1 MSEAPDS
8 RNLDR
13 SLVSGIAWTAMLR
26 WFSQLVSWVATLYGA
41 RLLAP
46 ADFGIVSMA
55 MLAIGLAR
63 MAQEFGLDAILVQD
77 RSIVGEARARL
88 AGLMLALGAG
98 LFLIY
103 VALAPLVAG
112 FFGETQVQSVVIAL
126 ALLFLFDAIQIVP
139 YAQLQR
145 ELRFQRLAIVG
156 FVQVLVTSLALII
169 AVRTGYGLWALVLSK
184 LAGEV
189 AVTVLLL
196 YWHPYPV
203 AWPRGLSQLSRPLLQ
218 GWRVLMSRMAWYG
231 YSNADQT
238 LIGRMLGK
246 DALGAYSF
254 ATSLAALPQ
263 QEVGSIVTRVVP
275 GVFSEVQH
283 RPDELRR
290 YFLLLTEFLT
300 LLSFPMSI
308 GLALTA
314 DLLVPLVLGDRWS
327 AVTLP
332 LQLLCAYSA
341 FLSSQLL
348 VSHVLSW
355 TGQFRVYMWCSVL
368 TGIFMPLVLLVAIR
382 HGIEGVAWAWVIAFP
397 ISNTPAFYFAFR
409 TLGISYRHWLNALT
423 PAATGSIAIA
433 LAVLGVRAAIPATW
447 TPWTI
452 AAAAIAVGA
461 VTYPLALWLLFPAR
475 LRAMVAFARSIRSSS
490 AAGS

>member
-1 MSEAPDS
+1 MSDASDS

-13 SLVSGIAWTAMLR
+13 SLVSGIAWTALLR
-26 WFSQLVSWVATLYGA
+26 WLSQLVSWVATLYGA

-88 AGLMLALGAG
+88 AGLMLMLGGALFV
-98 LFLIY
+98 LY
-103 VALAPLVAG
+103 VLLAPLVAM
-112 FFGETQVQSVVIAL
+112 FFAEPQVKWVVIAL
-126 ALLFLFDAIQIVP
+126 AFFFVFDAIQIVP

-145 ELRFQRLAIVG
+145 ELKFQRLAIVG
-156 FVQVLVTSLALII
+156 FVQVLVTSAALII
-169 AVRTGYGLWALVLSK
+169 AVRAEFGLWALVISK
-184 LAGEV
+184 LAGEA
-189 AVTVLLL
+189 AVTMLLL
-196 YWHPYPV
+196 YWQPYAV
-203 AWPRGLSQLSRPLLQ
+203 AWPRDLAQLSAPLLQ
-218 GWRVLMSRMAWYG
+218 GWRVLASRIAWYG
-231 YSNADQT
+231 YTNADQT

-275 GVFSEVQH
+275 GIFSEVQH
-283 RPDELRR
+283 LPGELRR

-300 LLSFPMSI
+300 LLSFPMSV
-308 GLALTA
+308 GLALSA
-314 DLLVPLVLGDRWS
+314 DLLVPLVLGDRWQS
-327 AVTLP
+327 VVVP
-332 LQLLCAYSA
+332 LQLLCVYSA

-355 TGQFRVYMWCSVL
+355 TGQFRIYMWCSIL
-368 TGIFMPLVLLVAIR
+368 TGVVMPLVLYMAIG

-397 ISNTPAFYFAFR
+397 LTNAPAFTFAFR
-409 TLGISYRHWLNALT
+409 TIGISLRHWLVALA
-423 PAATGSIAIA
+423 PAVVGSLAIA
-433 LAVLGVRAAIPATW
+433 VAVIGVRAIMPAGW
-447 TPWTI
+447 TPWMVV
-452 AAAAIAVGA
+452 IAVISAGA
-461 VTYPLALWLLFPAR
+461 LVYPLTVWLLFPAR
-475 LRAMVAFARSIRSSS
+475 LRAMVAFARSLRASS
-490 AAGS
+490 APQA

>member
-1 MSEAPDS
+1 MSDSIDS

-13 SLVSGIAWTAMLR
+13 SLVSGIAWTAVLR
-26 WFSQLVSWVATLYGA
+26 WFSQLVSWGATIYGA

-63 MAQEFGLDAILVQD
+63 MAQEFGLDAILIQD
-77 RSIVGEARARL
+77 RSIVGEKRARL
-88 AGLMLALGAG
+88 AGLMLALGG
-98 LFLIY
+98 TLFLIY
-103 VALAPLVAG
+103 VAIAPLVAG
-112 FFGETQVQSVVIAL
+112 FFSEPQVKWVVMAF
-126 ALLFLFDAIQIVP
+126 ALLFVFDAIQIVP

-145 ELRFQRLAIVG
+145 ERQFRRLAIVG
-156 FVQVLVTSLALII
+156 FVQVLVTSMALVI
-169 AVRTGYGLWALVLSK
+169 AVRTDFGLWALVLSK

-196 YWHPYPV
+196 YWQPYAV
-203 AWPRGLSQLSRPLLQ
+203 AWPRELAQLSKPLLQ
-218 GWRVLMSRMAWYG
+218 GWRVLASRIAWYG

-238 LIGRMLGK
+238 LIGRILGK

-254 ATSLAALPQ
+254 AVSLAAMPQ

-275 GVFSEVQH
+275 GIFSEVQH
-283 RPDELRR
+283 RRDELRR

-314 DLLVPLVLGDRWS
+314 DLIVPLVLGERWQS
-327 AVTLP
+327 VIVP
-332 LQLLCAYSA
+332 LQLLCVYSA

-355 TGQFRVYMWCSVL
+355 TGQFRVHMWCSIL
-368 TGIFMPLVLLVAIR
+368 TGLVMPLALYAVIHR
-382 HGIEGVAWAWVIAFP
+382 GIEAVAWVWVIAFP
-397 ISNTPAFYFAFR
+397 LTNTPAFLFAFR
-409 TLGISYRHWLNALT
+409 TLGIGFRHWLWTLL
-423 PAATGSIAIA
+423 PAAIGSVSIAV
-433 LAVLGVRAAIPATW
+433 AVLGMRLLIPPTWSAWTVTAVAITAG
-447 TPWTI
+447 
-452 AAAAIAVGA
+452 AIA
-461 VTYPLALWLLFPAR
+461 YPLTVWLLFPAR
-475 LRAMVAFARSIRSSS
+475 LRAMVGFARSIRSTG
-490 AAGS
+490 ATQA

>member
-1 MSEAPDS
+1 MSEASDS
-8 RNLDR
+8 RSLDR
-13 SLVSGIAWTAMLR
+13 SLVTGMAWTAMLR

-98 LFLIY
+98 LFLLY

-112 FFGETQVQSVVIAL
+112 FFGEAQVTSVVIAL
-126 ALLFLFDAIQIVP
+126 ALFFVFDAIQIVP

-145 ELRFQRLAIVG
+145 ELQFQRLAIVG
-156 FVQVLVTSLALII
+156 FVQVLVTSATLVITA
-169 AVRTGYGLWALVLSK
+169 RTGFGLWALVLSK
-184 LAGEV
+184 LAGEA
-189 AVTVLLL
+189 AVTLLLL

-203 AWPRGLSQLSRPLLQ
+203 AWPRDLAQLGKPLMQ
-218 GWRVLMSRMAWYG
+218 GWRVLASRMAWYG

-263 QEVGSIVTRVVP
+263 QEVGAIVARIVP
-275 GVFSEVQH
+275 GIFSAVQH

-300 LLSFPMSI
+300 LLSFPMSA

-314 DLLVPLVLGDRWS
+314 DLLVPLVLGERWS
-327 AVTLP
+327 AVVVP

-355 TGQFRVYMWCSVL
+355 TGQFRIHMWCSIL
-368 TGIFMPLVLLVAIR
+368 TGIVMPLVLVVAIR

-397 ISNTPAFYFAFR
+397 LTNTPAFYFAFR
-409 TLGISYRHWLNALT
+409 TIGIGYRQWLRALA
-423 PAATGSIAIA
+423 PAAVGSIAIVI
-433 LAVLGVRAAIPATW
+433 AVLGARSVIPSEWSAW
-447 TPWTI
+447 TVTACAI
-452 AAAAIAVGA
+452 AAGA
-461 VTYPLALWLLFPAR
+461 LAYPLALGLLFPAR
-475 LRAMVAFARSIRSSS
+475 LRAMFALARSMRSSS
-490 AAGS
+490 DTR